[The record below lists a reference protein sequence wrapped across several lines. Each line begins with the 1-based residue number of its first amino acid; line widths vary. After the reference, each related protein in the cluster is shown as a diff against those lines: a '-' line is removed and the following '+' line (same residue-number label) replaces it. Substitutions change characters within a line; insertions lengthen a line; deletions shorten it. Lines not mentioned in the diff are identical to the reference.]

1 LRELLPL
8 WRQRPPSRLDFGRI
22 DEVFPAASYQYVLY
36 GMGFR
41 PESAGNEAAARDAAS
56 HLQDA
61 ARLAQR
67 MLAGLPPHRALID
80 HIVRSGL
87 PLI

>member
-1 LRELLPL
+1 
-8 WRQRPPSRLDFGRI
+8 
-22 DEVFPAASYQYVLY
+22 VLY

-41 PESAGNEAAARDAAS
+41 PESAGNEAAARAAAP